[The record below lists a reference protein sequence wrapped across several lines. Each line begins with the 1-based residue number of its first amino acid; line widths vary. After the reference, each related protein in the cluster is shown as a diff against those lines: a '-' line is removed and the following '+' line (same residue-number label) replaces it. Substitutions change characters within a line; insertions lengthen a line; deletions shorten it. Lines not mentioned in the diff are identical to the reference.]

1 MRDPSLFPVVATTL
15 TAFAFAAVAV
25 LLPDFALAADRPSQS
40 RDPAAKAP
48 SKAAQPSSAS
58 PYRELTNR
66 DFATVKPNVA
76 PNGRATTPH
85 LAPPPGPL
93 ATPSSSALPARRTAL
108 DETDQFA
115 ALESVQF
122 ALSEVGDGASY
133 VWHRH
138 NGRLSGVVQP
148 QSSFKTS
155 TGEICRV
162 VMVTLAAGTRSKT
175 AEGVA
180 CRLPSGQWRLEG

>member
-1 MRDPSLFPVVATTL
+1 MRDQSLFPVVATTL
-15 TAFAFAAVAV
+15 TAFVFGAAAV
-25 LLPDFALAADRPSQS
+25 LLPDMSHAADRSPPSRTPS
-40 RDPAAKAP
+40 AKT
-48 SKAAQPSSAS
+48 QPNKQAGS
-58 PYRELTNR
+58 PYRDLTNR
-66 DFATVKPNVA
+66 DFADVKPKFA
-76 PNGRATTPH
+76 PQSPTVPAKST
-85 LAPPPGPL
+85 
-93 ATPSSSALPARRTAL
+93 PARTVAL

-155 TGEICRV
+155 TGEICRIV
-162 VMVTLAAGTRSKT
+162 TVTLAAGVRSKS